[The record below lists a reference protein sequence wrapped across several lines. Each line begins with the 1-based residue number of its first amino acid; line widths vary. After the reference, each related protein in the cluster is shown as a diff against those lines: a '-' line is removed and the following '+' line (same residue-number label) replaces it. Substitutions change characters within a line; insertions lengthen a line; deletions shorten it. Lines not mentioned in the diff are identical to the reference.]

1 VDNRIRFGIHSC
13 PTHRIIAIYLTESSS
28 RRLDPSRNFKMT
40 EKRKSMAEKSRADGT
55 TTLLAPNPVLVA
67 ELRQLINTAR
77 QRAATAVNAELTR
90 LYWQVGE
97 RIHRDILGSQRA
109 GYGEAIIPTL
119 SKQLTVDYGRGFS
132 AKNLRH
138 MLRFAEAFPDEEK
151 VSALRR
157 QLSWTHIKALI
168 YLDDP
173 LKRDFYTELC
183 RLEGWSSRQLQE
195 RIQSLLFERSAISRQ
210 PEETIQH
217 DLQQLRREEPP
228 SPALLLKDPYL
239 LDFLG
244 LHDRYLEKDLEDAIL
259 REIEQFLL
267 ELGAGFTFVARQKRL
282 QIDDDDFYIDLLFY
296 NRKLKRL
303 VAIDLKTGDFRAE
316 YKGQMELYLRW
327 LTRHEQEPDENPPLG
342 IILCTGKKQEQ
353 FELLELDKSGIHVAE
368 YLTVL
373 PPRETLQAKLRESIE
388 RARQRLLNL
397 KNDS

>member
-1 VDNRIRFGIHSC
+1 
-13 PTHRIIAIYLTESSS
+13 
-28 RRLDPSRNFKMT
+28 
-40 EKRKSMAEKSRADGT
+40 MAEKPRADGT
-55 TTLLAPNPVLVA
+55 TTPPAPNPALVT
-67 ELRQLINTAR
+67 ELRQLIDAAR

-151 VSALRR
+151 ISALRR

-183 RLEGWSSRQLQE
+183 RLEGWSSRQLRE

-217 DLQQLRREEPP
+217 DLRQLRREEPP

-244 LHDRYLEKDLEDAIL
+244 LHDRYLERDLEDAIL

-327 LTRHEQEPDENPPLG
+327 LARHEREPDENPPLG

-353 FELLELDKSGIHVAE
+353 IELLELDKSGIHVAE

-388 RARQRLLNL
+388 RARQRLLNP
-397 KNDS
+397 NDDS

>member
-1 VDNRIRFGIHSC
+1 
-13 PTHRIIAIYLTESSS
+13 
-28 RRLDPSRNFKMT
+28 
-40 EKRKSMAEKSRADGT
+40 MAEKPRADGT
-55 TTLLAPNPVLVA
+55 TTLPTPNPVLVT
-67 ELRQLINTAR
+67 ELRQLIDAAR

-109 GYGEAIIPTL
+109 GYGEAIILTL

-217 DLQQLRREEPP
+217 DLQQLHREEPP

-244 LHDRYLEKDLEDAIL
+244 LHDRYLERDLEDAIL

-327 LTRHEQEPDENPPLG
+327 LARHEREPDENPPLG

-353 FELLELDKSGIHVAE
+353 IELLELDKSGIHVAE

-388 RARQRLLNL
+388 RARQRLLNP
-397 KNDS
+397 KDDS